1 MTKRSSLDSLGTAF
15 RQWRLRQRTREELSW
30 LTERE
35 LSDIGV
41 ARGDIRWLAGLAR
54 RG

>member
-15 RQWRLRQRTREELSW
+15 RQWRLRQRTREELGW
-30 LTERE
+30 LTDRE
-35 LSDIGV
+35 LRDIGV
-41 ARGDIRWLAGLAR
+41 ARGDIDWLAGMAR